1 MSLKPKL
8 YTSKQYLYKRII
20 VDKKSLDEIARENDV
35 SMMTIFNWA
44 VKFGLVKNTK
54 AVR

>member
-1 MSLKPKL
+1 MALRPKL
-8 YTSKQYLYKRII
+8 YTSRQYLTKRIL
-20 VDKKSLDEIARENDV
+20 VDKKSLDEIAEENGV

>member
-1 MSLKPKL
+1 MALVPKL
-8 YTSKQYLYKRII
+8 YTSKQYLTKRIL
-20 VDKKSLDEIARENDV
+20 VDKMSLDDIAAENGV

-54 AVR
+54 ATR

>member
-1 MSLKPKL
+1 MALRPKL
-8 YTSKQYLYKRII
+8 YTSKAYMTKRIL
-20 VDKKSLDEIARENDV
+20 VDKMSLDDIAIENDV

-54 AVR
+54 AKR

>member
-1 MSLKPKL
+1 MSLRPKL
-8 YTSKQYLYKRII
+8 YTSKQYLTKRIL
-20 VDKKSLDEIARENDV
+20 VDKKTLDEIAEENDV

-44 VKFGLVKNTK
+44 VKFGLIKNTK